1 LNRFARY
8 HSNTHRIAGIIFMR
22 LAVLSLLFAPIVAFA
37 APSDDL
43 RALTKD
49 LRALSG
55 EFSQATL
62 DAAGNPMKTLS
73 GSFSIAK
80 GGKFRFDY
88 VKPYKQVL
96 VSDGAKFST
105 YDADLAQMT
114 VRKLDQSLAATPLAV
129 LSGSAA
135 IDSVFTLK
143 ESPDADGLQWVTT
156 VSKQADA
163 AVSDLRFG
171 LSSGNLKAL
180 MWTDNFGKRTLM
192 KFNTLTRNGAV
203 NDATFAFSP
212 PAGTEIVGQ

>member
-1 LNRFARY
+1 
-8 HSNTHRIAGIIFMR
+8 MR
-22 LAVLSLLFAPIVAFA
+22 STQLLLLLTLFGANVTLA

-43 RALTKD
+43 RAITKD

-55 EFSQATL
+55 EFTQTTL
-62 DAAGNPMKTLS
+62 DTAGKPIKTLS
-73 GSFSIAK
+73 GSFSIAR

-135 IDSVFTLK
+135 IDSIFTLK
-143 ESPDADGLQWVTT
+143 EAADADGLQWVSTI
-156 VSKQADA
+156 SKQADA

-171 LSSGNLKAL
+171 LSGGNLKAL
-180 MWTDNFGKRTLM
+180 MWTDNFGKRTHM
-192 KFNTLTRNGAV
+192 KFTTLNRNGAV
-203 NDATFAFSP
+203 NEATFAFIP
-212 PAGTEIVGQ
+212 PAGTEVVGQ

>member
-1 LNRFARY
+1 
-8 HSNTHRIAGIIFMR
+8 MR
-22 LAVLSLLFAPIVAFA
+22 HLLLTILFAPLA
-37 APSDDL
+37 ALASPVDDL

-55 EFSQATL
+55 EFTQQTL
-62 DAAGNPMKTLS
+62 DAAGKPTKTLS

-129 LSGSAA
+129 LSGSTP
-135 IDSVFTLK
+135 IDSVFTLASAA
-143 ESPDADGLQWVTT
+143 EAEGLQWVSTT
-156 VSKQADA
+156 AKQADT
-163 AVSDLRFG
+163 AVTDLRFG
-171 LSSGNLKAL
+171 LSGGALKAL
-180 MWTDNFGKRTLM
+180 TWTDLYGKRTMM
-192 KFNTLTRNGAV
+192 KFGTLTRNGTV
-203 NDATFAFSP
+203 NENVFAFTP
-212 PAGTEIVGQ
+212 PA

>member
-1 LNRFARY
+1 MRSTQFFTFLACFA
-8 HSNTHRIAGIIFMR
+8 S
-22 LAVLSLLFAPIVAFA
+22 SCAFA

-43 RALTKD
+43 RAITKD

-55 EFSQATL
+55 EFTQATL
-62 DAAGNPMKTLS
+62 DAAGNPTKTLS
-73 GSFSIAK
+73 GSFSIAR

-88 VKPYKQVL
+88 IKPYKQVL
-96 VSDGAKFST
+96 VSDGTKFST

-135 IDSVFTLK
+135 IDSIFTLK
-143 ESPDADGLQWVTT
+143 EAADADGLQWVSTI
-156 VSKQADA
+156 SKQADV

-171 LSSGNLKAL
+171 LSGGNLKAL
-180 MWTDNFGKRTLM
+180 MWTDNFGKRTHM
-192 KFNTLTRNGAV
+192 KFITLTRNGAV
-203 NDATFAFSP
+203 NDASFSFTP

>member
-1 LNRFARY
+1 MRSTLLVLLLTFFV
-8 HSNTHRIAGIIFMR
+8 SN
-22 LAVLSLLFAPIVAFA
+22 LALA

-43 RALTKD
+43 RAITKD

-55 EFSQATL
+55 EFTQATL
-62 DAAGNPMKTLS
+62 DTAGNPTKTLS

-88 VKPYKQVL
+88 VKPYRQVL

-135 IDSVFTLK
+135 IDSIFTLK
-143 ESPDADGLQWVTT
+143 EAADADGLQWVSTI
-156 VSKQADA
+156 SKQADA

-171 LSSGNLKAL
+171 LSGGNLKAL
-180 MWTDNFGKRTLM
+180 MWTDNFGKRTHM
-192 KFNTLTRNGAV
+192 KFTTLNRNGAV
-203 NDATFAFSP
+203 NEATFAFIP
-212 PAGTEIVGQ
+212 PAGTEVVGQ

>member
-1 LNRFARY
+1 
-8 HSNTHRIAGIIFMR
+8 MR
-22 LAVLSLLFAPIVAFA
+22 ALSSLLVCLPLIAFA

-43 RALTKD
+43 RTLTKD
-49 LRALSG
+49 LRSLAG
-55 EFSQATL
+55 DFTQQTL
-62 DAAGNPMKTLS
+62 DAAGKPTKTLT

-135 IDSVFTLK
+135 IDSVFTLAD
-143 ESPDADGLQWVTT
+143 SDAADGLQWVATT
-156 VSKQADA
+156 PKQADN

-171 LSSGNLKAL
+171 LSNGELKAL
-180 MWTDNFGKRTLM
+180 TWTDSFGIRTMM
-192 KFNTLTRNGAV
+192 KFNSLTRNGAL
-203 NDATFAFSP
+203 NNAAYSFTP
-212 PAGTEIVGQ
+212 PAGTEVVGQ

>member
-1 LNRFARY
+1 
-8 HSNTHRIAGIIFMR
+8 MR
-22 LAVLSLLFAPIVAFA
+22 ALLSLFVCFPLTAFA

-43 RALTKD
+43 RTLTKD
-49 LRALSG
+49 LRSLSG
-55 EFSQATL
+55 DFTQQTL
-62 DAAGNPMKTLS
+62 DAAGKPTKTLT

-135 IDSVFTLK
+135 IDSVFTLVD
-143 ESPDADGLQWVTT
+143 SDAADGLQWVATT
-156 VSKQADA
+156 PKQADN

-171 LSSGNLKAL
+171 LANGELKAL
-180 MWTDNFGKRTLM
+180 TWTDSFGKRTMM
-192 KFNTLTRNGAV
+192 KFNSLTRNGPLNSAV
-203 NDATFAFSP
+203 YSFTP
-212 PAGTEIVGQ
+212 PAGTEVVGQ